1 MNFLSY
7 EEPDI
12 LDNPEDFENLKK
24 ISPELKTLARLMAKD
39 EDEFVVIAENRYA
52 WQINTSGRL
61 TRWINVK
68 SCFLISEYIERKL
81 MGVWNILVWVHPNG
95 QITNV

>member
-39 EDEFVVIAENRYA
+39 EDEFVIICENKGVI
-52 WQINTSGRL
+52 SH
-61 TRWINVK
+61 
-68 SCFLISEYIERKL
+68 FLITEYIERQF
-81 MGVWNILVWVHPNG
+81 MGIWTILAWIHPNG
-95 QITNV
+95 QIINMQKGINYDK